1 MQQIHDICCTGVA
14 MRLVW
19 HDLSMDASPQQPPS
33 SQPFP
38 SRTDR
43 LEATLT
49 GRFPPPD
56 AALDPYLD
64 AFERAAVRFGVRR
77 VTGTDVA
84 REAGVDRTTVFRN
97 VGTMDDLHREY
108 VTREVHR
115 FISGVVSQIP
125 EGLDGPSTVVE
136 IVAVAIEA
144 ATQHPVLSKVLND
157 EQDYLGQLIPPFLPM
172 ILEQVSAALA
182 VAPPEEPLRE
192 LLGEVLIPLLE
203 PRSA

>member
-1 MQQIHDICCTGVA
+1 
-14 MRLVW
+14 
-19 HDLSMDASPQQPPS
+19 
-33 SQPFP
+33 
-38 SRTDR
+38 

-182 VAPPEEPLRE
+182 PGLEMASSVGLIAGVPAESLADWIARFGVTVLVAPPEEPLRE